1 MRKEKMA
8 LCWGKRLLAVML
20 AVSMMIL
27 TSLSGDTEASTKKNS
42 REKTPYVVVAEDQEG
57 YEAAL
62 DITADSLSSELPD
75 NHVVVAE
82 LSESEVSELENV
94 EGVIVEEDFE
104 VKASGKS
111 QKKKALFKKIRKA
124 VQSEKKKDDK
134 MEWNFQAISVEQE
147 DIKENAE
154 IAKQSD
160 EKVKIAVLDS
170 GIDYISGLEVEKKVN
185 LVEEEDYILPV
196 YEDMTGHGTGI
207 VSIIASDGET
217 GVKGINPDAEI
228 YSVKVL
234 DKENIAPISRI
245 IKGIYW
251 CIDHDINIINMSFGT
266 SKYSPAL
273 EKAVQDA
280 YAANILLIGAA
291 GNGSSG
297 EVEYPAAFKEVMSV
311 ASTNEEGE
319 ISSFSNT
326 GDELDVAA
334 PGEKI
339 KTAGF
344 FNGCVV
350 THGTSIAVP
359 HVTGVASLLWQK
371 DMTKS
376 NDFIRQLISRSAREI
391 EAFNECGLI
400 DAEYAFEIY
409 DDFAQSYHQNKW
421 VSTQEVPEN
430 DKKAESFQCDEEDYV
445 EGRWSITARFGHTN
459 LVDYANTFYHIS
471 DANVVGLIKEGIV
484 YPDKRDSGLGNDAH
498 GNPEWHGSWYLDEN
512 GTNYLV
518 NYIACY
524 ELMTRIA
531 LKGGDDSSF
540 TDYTKIWGISK
551 KMFNRIKGKISTTKL
566 GNKRWSTILGS
577 RNNKANRKYFLWGC
591 ALHNLTDIFAHST
604 KRKENGKIGAGI
616 GHLN

>member
-27 TSLSGDTEASTKKNS
+27 TSLSGDMEASTKKNS
-42 REKTPYVVVAEDQEG
+42 HEKTPYVVVAEDQEG

-334 PGEKI
+334 P
-339 KTAGF
+339 
-344 FNGCVV
+344 
-350 THGTSIAVP
+350 
-359 HVTGVASLLWQK
+359 
-371 DMTKS
+371 
-376 NDFIRQLISRSAREI
+376 
-391 EAFNECGLI
+391 
-400 DAEYAFEIY
+400 
-409 DDFAQSYHQNKW
+409 
-421 VSTQEVPEN
+421 
-430 DKKAESFQCDEEDYV
+430 
-445 EGRWSITARFGHTN
+445 
-459 LVDYANTFYHIS
+459 
-471 DANVVGLIKEGIV
+471 
-484 YPDKRDSGLGNDAH
+484 
-498 GNPEWHGSWYLDEN
+498 
-512 GTNYLV
+512 
-518 NYIACY
+518 
-524 ELMTRIA
+524 
-531 LKGGDDSSF
+531 
-540 TDYTKIWGISK
+540 
-551 KMFNRIKGKISTTKL
+551 
-566 GNKRWSTILGS
+566 
-577 RNNKANRKYFLWGC
+577 
-591 ALHNLTDIFAHST
+591 
-604 KRKENGKIGAGI
+604 
-616 GHLN
+616 

>member
-1 MRKEKMA
+1 M
-8 LCWGKRLLAVML
+8 
-20 AVSMMIL
+20 
-27 TSLSGDTEASTKKNS
+27 
-42 REKTPYVVVAEDQEG
+42 
-57 YEAAL
+57 
-62 DITADSLSSELPD
+62 
-75 NHVVVAE
+75 
-82 LSESEVSELENV
+82 
-94 EGVIVEEDFE
+94 
-104 VKASGKS
+104 
-111 QKKKALFKKIRKA
+111 
-124 VQSEKKKDDK
+124 
-134 MEWNFQAISVEQE
+134 
-147 DIKENAE
+147 
-154 IAKQSD
+154 
-160 EKVKIAVLDS
+160 
-170 GIDYISGLEVEKKVN
+170 
-185 LVEEEDYILPV
+185 
-196 YEDMTGHGTGI
+196 
-207 VSIIASDGET
+207 
-217 GVKGINPDAEI
+217 
-228 YSVKVL
+228 
-234 DKENIAPISRI
+234 
-245 IKGIYW
+245 
-251 CIDHDINIINMSFGT
+251 
-266 SKYSPAL
+266 
-273 EKAVQDA
+273 
-280 YAANILLIGAA
+280 
-291 GNGSSG
+291 
-297 EVEYPAAFKEVMSV
+297 
-311 ASTNEEGE
+311 
-319 ISSFSNT
+319 
-326 GDELDVAA
+326 
-334 PGEKI
+334 
-339 KTAGF
+339 
-344 FNGCVV
+344 
-350 THGTSIAVP
+350 
-359 HVTGVASLLWQK
+359 LWQK

-459 LVDYANTFYHIS
+459 LVDYANTFYHIL

-566 GNKRWSTILGS
+566 GNKSWSTILGS

-591 ALHNLTDIFAHST
+591 ALHNLTDILAHST

-616 GHLN
+616 GHSKLNNEGLPEADNCFVVKNRWEVAIMAVAFSLGALDSGLCGDWVDIEAALDLQFDNTWVKKKLYTYAKSNAKGLDSYDTKLFKRASTAD